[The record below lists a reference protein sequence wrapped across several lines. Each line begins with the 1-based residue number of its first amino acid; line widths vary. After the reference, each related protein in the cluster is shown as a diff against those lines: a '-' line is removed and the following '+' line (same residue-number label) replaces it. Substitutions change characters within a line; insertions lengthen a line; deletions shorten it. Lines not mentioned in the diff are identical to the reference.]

1 VGWRPR
7 PRLELELG
15 VGGIALK
22 GVAPEPLAVGAPL
35 GLIGVLCCGGNIGD
49 ALTRVLAGL
58 PDAGLDAFDMI
69 YKLGCLINHRRRD
82 KVLKLGMFLA

>member
-22 GVAPEPLAVGAPL
+22 GVAPEPLAVVATAGQPKL
-35 GLIGVLCCGGNIGD
+35 
-49 ALTRVLAGL
+49 ALAL
-58 PDAGLDAFDMI
+58 LDDMI
-69 YKLGCLINHRRRD
+69 QDL
-82 KVLKLGMFLA
+82 